1 MNNSEILKG
10 YYKTRGVN
18 KKAFSLLCGV
28 NGETLRQIEA
38 YNYLPSQEVI
48 DRINSL
54 LKEQNYEKRL
64 H

>member
-1 MNNSEILKG
+1 MNNSEILKD

-38 YNYLPSQEVI
+38 YNYLPTEDVVNK
-48 DRINSL
+48 INTE
-54 LKEQNYEKRL
+54 LKKQNYDKYIS
-64 H
+64 